1 MEALCDLC
9 KVARAVVYCSSYTA
23 RLCFQCDHCVHSAN
37 PLSRRH
43 PRSLLCDKCNYQP
56 AVVRQVF
63 DKMFLCETC
72 DLNKGGG
79 LSGKECIE
87 EVSFYTGCPSSEEFL
102 KILSPEDQMISP
114 RFGPVNSLNGGE
126 NVGSGQRNDQQIG
139 FVASRL
145 NELASSMKYESWIP
159 NPSSFLSYLT
169 PCEKDPNP
177 FFPDGSN
184 LNKDV
189 PNLINLGINNNVEG
203 LSDNVALNFDGGFG
217 MFDCIPSGQ
226 TKHPSEDG
234 SLDCLVMEKN
244 LSVTESN
251 SHAENTIEATSQD
264 CTTFPTA
271 QVAGSANNVMH
282 SMNGGMLLNPN
293 AMNLGF
299 PNAQVHSNMSL
310 SISNITGESSAA
322 DFQDCGLSPMFLTA
336 TGESPWEPNF
346 ESSPQARDKA
356 KMRYKEKKKT
366 RTFGKHIRYASRK
379 ARADTRKRV
388 KGRFVKAG
396 EEYDYDPLVTTDV
409 TS

>member
-9 KVARAVVYCSSYTA
+9 KAVRAVVYCNSDAA
-23 RLCFQCDHCVHSAN
+23 RLCFQCDNGVHSAN
-37 PLSRRH
+37 SLSRRH
-43 PRSLLCDKCNYQP
+43 PRSLLCDKCNYHP

-63 DKMFLCETC
+63 DKMFLCEAC
-72 DLNKGGG
+72 NFNQNGCEELN
-79 LSGKECIE
+79 
-87 EVSFYTGCPSSEEFL
+87 FYTGCPTSQDFL
-102 KILSPEDQMISP
+102 SHVRGEDPII
-114 RFGPVNSLNGGE
+114 NSLN
-126 NVGSGQRNDQQIG
+126 VGDQSNDEQIG
-139 FVASRL
+139 YVASRL

-159 NPSSFLSYLT
+159 NPSLVFPPHSTYLT
-169 PCEKDPNP
+169 PCEKDPTP

-184 LNKDV
+184 LTKDL
-189 PNLINLGINNNVEG
+189 NNLGVSNGEG
-203 LSDNVALNFDGGFG
+203 LSENDALNFDGGFE
-217 MFDCIPSGQ
+217 MFNCIPPAQ
-226 TKHPSEDG
+226 TKRPSEDG
-234 SLDCLVMEKN
+234 SLDCFVMEKN

-264 CTTFPTA
+264 STFPSS
-271 QVAGSANNVMH
+271 QVAASANVMH
-282 SMNGGMLLNPN
+282 GMNGGMLLNPN
-293 AMNLGF
+293 AMSLGF
-299 PNAQVHSNMSL
+299 PNGQVHLNMSL
-310 SISNITGESSAA
+310 SLSNITGESSAAA

-396 EEYDYDPLVTTDV
+396 EEYDYDSLVTTHI
-409 TS
+409 